1 MKKTL
6 FALAALATLATACV
20 KEQQPSVTPADQG
33 VTTIRVT
40 VAQTKVAVNE
50 TTGACTWQSGDQ
62 LAVWYQ
68 NNEDNT
74 AGKKVIFTYKGLLE
88 DGSAEFTTT
97 EDVAGYTAVRAAHP
111 TGSIKDDGGF
121 GLVTNWTYDAERRP
135 VYVRSE
141 NITTNPDGSLSAQLG
156 HNASIFKFTLH
167 DIPAYAAGFVLESVK
182 YAASTDE
189 DAFVDKDGDKIDRD
203 NQTGTFKIVTK
214 FPYKTGYTADPADYS
229 NDITLYSVAPH
240 SSYLTRVYLIDGK
253 GDEIEGSERKFKQS
267 WNDVSN
273 DDFIELPRVDFKK
286 ADLRQGYV
294 LLYGVKWAKGNLR
307 YDSNVTG
314 AGFQTGWG
322 LTETQWEYIGYDVTS
337 SSAIVDG
344 KEVTYTYTGSQE
356 EMRISRTESL
366 FEHFNFGGLGK
377 FSYMA
382 SDYLE
387 PSKTTT
393 NLDISGKIYSDAAAT
408 KEVTGTDRFAE
419 VNGDTPNLYGD
430 LAFWASK
437 GKYRL
442 PSVDDMTP
450 IHNVTSK
457 IPGWYVAN
465 GFKVWGFLFR
475 YPDLGYDRKA
485 DATANQ
491 NREFSDADLETGLFF
506 PCGGRVADAS
516 SNPDAVNVVI
526 GQRTASAYRASLFV
540 KWNGAGV
547 NTLAAYYTNKLFTQ
561 FDSTNKLMTGRSGM
575 MIRPVLVETAE

>member
-1 MKKTL
+1 MKKTI
-6 FALAALATLATACV
+6 FALAALAALAMGCA
-20 KEQQPSVTPADQG
+20 KEQQPSDTPADQG
-33 VTTIRVT
+33 KVTTIRVT
-40 VAQTKVAVNE
+40 VAQTKVAVDE
-50 TTGACTWQSGDQ
+50 TTGACTWQEGDQ

-68 NNEDNT
+68 NDEDNT

-97 EDVAGYTAVRAAHP
+97 EEVEGYTAVKAAHP

-121 GLVTNWTYDAERRP
+121 ELVKKWTYDAERRP
-135 VYVRSE
+135 VYVRTE
-141 NITTNPDGSLSAQLG
+141 NITTNPNGSLSAQLG

-189 DAFVDKDGDKIDRD
+189 DAFVDKDGDKIDLD
-203 NQTGTFKIVTK
+203 NQTITYEIVTK

-267 WNDVSN
+267 WNDVSK

-322 LTETQWEYIGYDVTS
+322 LTAEQWDYTGYDVKTS
-337 SSAIVDG
+337 TVSD
-344 KEVTYTYTGSQE
+344 KTYTYDDTNPV
-356 EMRISRTESL
+356 EMRITRTTSR
-366 FEHFNFGGLGK
+366 FDHFNYGGIGK
-377 FSYMA
+377 FSYDNVNYMK
-382 SDYLE
+382 L
-387 PSKTTT
+387 TTEGA
-393 NLDISGKIYSDAAAT
+393 DISGKLYSDAAGT
-408 KEVTGTDRFAE
+408 TEVSGNARFESEGTD
-419 VNGDTPNLYGD
+419 TPTLYGD
-430 LAFWASK
+430 LPFWASK
-437 GKYRL
+437 GQYRL
-442 PSVDDMTP
+442 PNADDMAP

-457 IPGWYVAN
+457 IFGYHVV
-465 GFKVWGFLFR
+465 GDVKIWGLLFR
-475 YPDLGYDRKA
+475 YPDLGHDRDSDKA
-485 DATANQ
+485 AND
-491 NREFSDADLETGLFF
+491 NKEFTKADLETGLFF
-506 PCGGRVADAS
+506 PRGGRVARSVPDVIINQRLQSVFRS
-516 SNPDAVNVVI
+516 SYFV
-526 GQRTASAYRASLFV
+526 RT
-540 KWNGAGV
+540 NGSKYF
-547 NTLAAYYTNKLFTQ
+547 AAYYLDKFYNVFN
-561 FDSTNKLMTGRSGM
+561 STNKDWDAPAGF